1 VHEFAANLADPD
13 ESRIAPKKTLKVG
26 KTESTKPEIG
36 TPGVRRRL
44 WAYLLLGVA
53 LISAL
58 EWFSYHRRV
67 TV

>member
-1 VHEFAANLADPD
+1 V
-13 ESRIAPKKTLKVG
+13 KVG
-26 KTESTKPEIG
+26 KTESAKTEIG

-53 LISAL
+53 LVSAL
-58 EWFSYHRRV
+58 EWFTYHRRV